1 MTRISIPTFVL
12 LLALC
17 LALPTVAATQAPE
30 IERLVVQDV
39 TCAGNQG
46 YSCEFIREHLY
57 LRAGSTLDEEEIRN
71 AELRLSA
78 SRNFDSVAIR
88 LEKGAERGAVIIVIE
103 VDEADPVSTEWLM
116 AGSSRQDSRRGV
128 LAGRLTHQNLFGSG
142 KIADLS
148 GVAIV
153 PLSGEGHNEAYD
165 VTLRYVDPQLFGSRR
180 LFGVAGMSWRKR
192 RFEDG
197 YGNFGELDAGQL
209 EASLGWRFAD
219 FSYLSIGA
227 TYQPDNDWLF
237 GHWRSDGTF
246 AYQRPE
252 SYSDVA
258 LTLAYGW
265 SSEDDLHFP
274 TQGST
279 FQVLLGGEYEPSA
292 PEGRSHLQFRK
303 TWARGGSYW
312 TVKVGGDPSPEYRNS
327 MGESQ
332 LFALSYA
339 RPVAPGSEILRGRW
353 YIEPGFAIKGYS
365 SQGEDLY
372 EYGVKV
378 GFRADTRRFG
388 YIDLYLLG
396 TKDYRR

>member
-197 YGNFGELDAGQL
+197 Y
-209 EASLGWRFAD
+209 
-219 FSYLSIGA
+219 LSIGA

-265 SSEDDLHFP
+265 SSEDDLQFP